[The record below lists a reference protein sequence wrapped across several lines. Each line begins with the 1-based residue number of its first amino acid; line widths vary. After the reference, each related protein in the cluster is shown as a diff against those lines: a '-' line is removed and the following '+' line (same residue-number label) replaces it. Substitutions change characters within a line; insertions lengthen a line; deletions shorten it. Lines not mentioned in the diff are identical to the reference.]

1 MEEVTVVKLDTSKAV
16 NSLKSL
22 RTELKNVKDEMTNLE
37 AGSEAFQKAANKA
50 GELKHQLDEINESVR
65 GASADF
71 GDMLSNATQVTN
83 GIIGGFTAA
92 QGAMNL
98 FGVESENVT
107 KAIAKLQ
114 SMMAIGQGVAQID
127 AMTKALPKL
136 SAAITGTSKAAK
148 LLKTVLKPKVFIAI
162 TAALTALTIIWN
174 KFGDKIKE
182 YIPII
187 GKLGE
192 AFDKLK
198 GKLGFETELEKNRK
212 ALEANVKTA
221 REELEQY
228 KTNMQ
233 YRKLNSNARE
243 KYDRVQEE
251 LEWAQIQV
259 KALKEEAQLY
269 KLNGNILAADKAN
282 EEIARLENLISWY
295 NRLKETI
302 LSSAESYAKLEEKAE
317 KAEKYIQPKYV
328 PEKNST
334 IKQIDTSGLINPA
347 ASNATTLATEEVS
360 QIDLIER
367 ALMRLDNQLKAGQI
381 TQEEYYTNAIEWEQ
395 EKLQYIE
402 AGTEEYLRQQGVIID
417 LQNEQKKLKD
427 GVKLTA
433 DSTKEAFDITAKV
446 MTASFQSASS
456 LLTALADNEDT
467 NTKEGFEKQKRMQI
481 AAATMN
487 MLGGLISTWTSVM
500 NPANAW
506 MTIFGQIAMGAIQSA
521 SILGMGIANIQKI
534 KQTSF
539 DGDTTPTI
547 SSGAIANS
555 IIAPN
560 AYSQS
565 VQGASTEQSIK
576 DTRVYVVES
585 DISNT
590 QGRVSVQETENR
602 Y

>member
-1 MEEVTVVKLDTSKAV
+1 MTEVEVLNLDTSKAL

-22 RTELKNVKDEMTNLE
+22 RTELKNIKDAMTNLDE
-37 AGSEAFQKAANKA
+37 GSEAFQKAANKA
-50 GELKHQLDEINESVR
+50 GELKHKLDEINQSVR

-114 SMMAIGQGVAQID
+114 SLMAIGQGVAQID
-127 AMTKALPKL
+127 QMTKALPKL
-136 SAAITGTSKAAK
+136 AAAITGTSKAAK
-148 LLKTVLKPKVFIAI
+148 LLKAVLQPKVFLAI
-162 TAALTALTIIWN
+162 TAAITGLVVIWN

-182 YIPII
+182 YIPLI
-187 GKLGE
+187 GKLE
-192 AFDKLK
+192 DAFNKLK
-198 GKLGFETELEKNRK
+198 GKFVNINGEIDEHNNKLDSAIKKYEDLVLADK
-212 ALEANVKTA
+212 VS
-221 REELEQY
+221 
-228 KTNMQ
+228 
-233 YRKLNSNARE
+233 KLNSNSKKE
-243 KYDRVQEE
+243 YDNNIK
-251 LEWAQIQV
+251 QI
-259 KALKEEAQLY
+259 E
-269 KLNGNILAADKAN
+269 ILAAKLEVIVEKQRDADKQTYNALFAEGVMVQN
-282 EEIARLENLISWY
+282 QITLLENK
-295 NRLKETI
+295 NDAI
-302 LSSAESYAKLEEKAE
+302 LENAKSYEELSKSAE
-317 KAEKYIQPKYV
+317 KANNTTIPQYKAPKLDV
-328 PEKNST
+328 
-334 IKQIDTSGLINPA
+334 SGLIKPA
-347 ASNATTLATEEVS
+347 ESISSALPTEEVT
-360 QIDLIER
+360 QIELIER
-367 ALMRLDNQLKAGQI
+367 ALLRLDNQLKAGQI
-381 TQEEYYTNAIEWEQ
+381 TQNEYYTNAIEWEQ

-402 AGTEEYLRQQGVIID
+402 AGTEEYLRQQGVIIN
-417 LQNEQKKLKD
+417 LQNEQKKLSD

-433 DSTKEAFDITAKV
+433 DSTKDAFAITSQV

-456 LLTALADNEDT
+456 LLETLASNEDA
-467 NTKEGFEKQKRMQI
+467 NTKEGFEKQKKMQI

-506 MTIFGQIAMGAIQSA
+506 MTIWGQIAMGAIQSA

-539 DGDTTPTI
+539 DGGSTPSV
-547 SSGAIANS
+547 SSGAIAS
-555 IIAPN
+555 SVIAPQ

-565 VQGASTEQSIK
+565 VQGASTEQSIQ
-576 DTRVYVVES
+576 DTRVYVLES

>member
-1 MEEVTVVKLDTSKAV
+1 MEDVTVVNLDTSKAI

-22 RTELKNVKDEMTNLE
+22 RTELKNVKDAMTNLSE
-37 AGSEAFQKAANKA
+37 GSEAFQQAANKA

-114 SMMAIGQGVAQID
+114 SLMAIGQGVAQID
-127 AMTKALPKL
+127 QMTKALPKL
-136 SAAITGTSKAAK
+136 AAAITGTSKAAK
-148 LLKTVLKPKVFIAI
+148 LLKTVLKPKVFLAI

-182 YIPII
+182 YIPFI
-187 GKLGE
+187 GKLEE
-192 AFDKLK
+192 AFNKLK
-198 GKLGFETELEKNRK
+198 GKFVNINDTIDEHNNKLDSAIKKYEDLVLADK
-212 ALEANVKTA
+212 VS
-221 REELEQY
+221 
-228 KTNMQ
+228 
-233 YRKLNSNARE
+233 KLNSNSKKE
-243 KYDRVQEE
+243 YDNNIK
-251 LEWAQIQV
+251 QI
-259 KALKEEAQLY
+259 E
-269 KLNGNILAADKAN
+269 ILAAKLDVILEKQKNADRQTYEALRSEGILVQN
-282 EEIARLENLISWY
+282 QITLLKNKNDAILENA
-295 NRLKETI
+295 K
-302 LSSAESYAKLEEKAE
+302 SYAELSKSAE
-317 KAEKYIQPKYV
+317 KAAKYTEPKYI
-328 PEKNST
+328 PEKNPT

-360 QIDLIER
+360 QIELIER
-367 ALMRLDNQLKAGQI
+367 ALLRLDNQLKAGQI
-381 TQEEYYTNAIEWEQ
+381 TQNEYYTNAIEWEQ

-402 AGTEEYLRQQGVIID
+402 AGTEEYLRQQGVIIN
-417 LQNEQKKLKD
+417 LQNEQKKLAD

-433 DSTKEAFDITAKV
+433 DSTKDAFAITSQV
-446 MTASFQSASS
+446 MTASFQSAAQ
-456 LLTALADNEDT
+456 LLTTLSENEDT
-467 NTKEGFEKQKRMQI
+467 NTKEGFEKQKKMQI

-539 DGDTTPTI
+539 DGNSTPSI
-547 SSGAIANS
+547 SSGAIANT

-590 QGRVSVQETENR
+590 QGRISVQETENR

>member
-22 RTELKNVKDEMTNLE
+22 RTELKNIKDEMTNLE
-37 AGSEAFQKAANKA
+37 EGSDAFQQAANKA
-50 GELKHQLDEINESVR
+50 GELKHQIDEISEAVK

-98 FGVESENVT
+98 FGIESENVT

-114 SMMAIGQGVAQID
+114 SMMAIGQGIAQID
-127 AMTKALPKL
+127 QMTKALPKL

-148 LLKTVLKPKVFIAI
+148 LLKAVLKPKVFLAI
-162 TAALTALTIIWN
+162 TAALTGLSIVWN

-182 YIPII
+182 YIPLI

-243 KYDRVQEE
+243 KYDRVQEQ
-251 LEWAQIQV
+251 LEWAEIQLR
-259 KALKEEAQLY
+259 ALKEEIQLY
-269 KLNGNILAADKAN
+269 RLNGNLLAVQRAD
-282 EEIARLENLISWY
+282 EEIKQLEANINWY
-295 NRLKETI
+295 KRLKDTI
-302 LSSAESYAKLEEKAE
+302 LDSADSYKKLAENAE
-317 KAEKYIQPKYV
+317 KAVKYTQPKYV

-334 IKQIDTSGLINPA
+334 IKPIDTSGLINPA

-360 QIDLIER
+360 QIELIER
-367 ALMRLDNQLKAGQI
+367 ALLRLDNQLNAGQI
-381 TQEEYYTNAIEWEQ
+381 TQKEYYATAIEWEQ

-433 DSTKEAFDITAKV
+433 DSSKEAFAITSKV
-446 MTASFQSASS
+446 MTASFQSASA
-456 LLTALADNEDT
+456 LLETLASNEDA
-467 NTKEGFEKQKRMQI
+467 NTKEGFEKQKKMQI

-500 NPANAW
+500 NPANAYL
-506 MTIFGQIAMGAIQSA
+506 TIFGQIAMGAIQSA

-539 DGDTTPTI
+539 DGESTPSI

-576 DTRVYVVES
+576 DTRVYVLES
-585 DISNT
+585 DISKT

>member
-1 MEEVTVVKLDTSKAV
+1 MEDVTVVNLDTSKAI

-22 RTELKNVKDEMTNLE
+22 RTELKNVKDAMTNLE
-37 AGSEAFQKAANKA
+37 EGSEAFQQAANKA

-114 SMMAIGQGVAQID
+114 SLMAIGQGVAQID
-127 AMTKALPKL
+127 QMTKALPKL
-136 SAAITGTSKAAK
+136 AAAITGTSKAAK
-148 LLKTVLKPKVFIAI
+148 LLKTVLKPKVFLAI

-182 YIPII
+182 YIPLI
-187 GKLGE
+187 GKLEE
-192 AFDKLK
+192 AFNKLK
-198 GKLGFETELEKNRK
+198 GKFLNINDTIDEHNNKLDSAIKKYEDLVLADK
-212 ALEANVKTA
+212 VS
-221 REELEQY
+221 
-228 KTNMQ
+228 
-233 YRKLNSNARE
+233 KLNSNSKKEYDNNIKQIEILAAKLDVILE
-243 KYDRVQEE
+243 KQKNADRQTYEALRSEGILVQNQITLLKNKNDAILENAKSYEE
-251 LEWAQIQV
+251 LSKSAE
-259 KALKEEAQLY
+259 KALKYTE
-269 KLNGNILAADKAN
+269 
-282 EEIARLENLISWY
+282 
-295 NRLKETI
+295 
-302 LSSAESYAKLEEKAE
+302 
-317 KAEKYIQPKYV
+317 PKYV

-334 IKQIDTSGLINPA
+334 IKPIDTSGLIKPA
-347 ASNATTLATEEVS
+347 ESISSALPLEEVT
-360 QIDLIER
+360 QIQLIER
-367 ALMRLDNQLKAGQI
+367 ALLRLDNQLKSGQI

-402 AGTEEYLRQQGVIID
+402 AGTEEYLKQQGVIIN
-417 LQNEQKKLKD
+417 LKNEQKKLKD
-427 GVKLTA
+427 EVKLTA
-433 DSTKEAFDITAKV
+433 DSTKEAFAITTQV
-446 MTASFQSASS
+446 MTASFQSASQ

-467 NTKEGFEKQKRMQI
+467 NTKEGFEKQKKMQI

-539 DGDTTPTI
+539 EGGSTPSI
-547 SSGAIANS
+547 SRGAIANT
-555 IIAPN
+555 IIAPQ

-576 DTRVYVVES
+576 DARVYVVES

-590 QGRVSVQETENR
+590 QGRISVQETENR

>member
-1 MEEVTVVKLDTSKAV
+1 MEEVTVLNIDTSKAI
-16 NSLKSL
+16 NSVKSL
-22 RTELKNVKDEMTNLE
+22 RTELKNIKDAMTNLDE
-37 AGSEAFQKAANKA
+37 GSEAFQKAANKA
-50 GELKHQLDEINESVR
+50 GELKHKLDEINQSVR

-114 SMMAIGQGVAQID
+114 SLMAIGQGVAQID
-127 AMTKALPKL
+127 QMTKALPKL
-136 SAAITGTSKAAK
+136 AAAITGTSKAAK
-148 LLKTVLKPKVFIAI
+148 LLKAVLKPKVFLAI
-162 TAALTALTIIWN
+162 TAALTGLTIIWN

-182 YIPII
+182 YIPLI
-187 GKLGE
+187 GKLE
-192 AFDKLK
+192 DAFNKLK
-198 GKLGFETELEKNRK
+198 GKFVNINGEIDEHNNKLDSAIKKYEDLVLADK
-212 ALEANVKTA
+212 VS
-221 REELEQY
+221 
-228 KTNMQ
+228 
-233 YRKLNSNARE
+233 KLNSNSKKE
-243 KYDRVQEE
+243 YDNNIK
-251 LEWAQIQV
+251 QI
-259 KALKEEAQLY
+259 E
-269 KLNGNILAADKAN
+269 ILAA
-282 EEIARLENLISWY
+282 
-295 NRLKETI
+295 
-302 LSSAESYAKLEEKAE
+302 KLEVIVEKQRDADKQTYNALFAEGVMVQNQITLLKNKNDAILDNAKSYEELSKSAE
-317 KAEKYIQPKYV
+317 KANNKTIPQYAAPKLDV
-328 PEKNST
+328 
-334 IKQIDTSGLINPA
+334 SGLIKPA
-347 ASNATTLATEEVS
+347 ESISSALPTEEVT
-360 QIDLIER
+360 QIELIER
-367 ALMRLDNQLKAGQI
+367 ALLRLDNQLKAGQI
-381 TQEEYYTNAIEWEQ
+381 TQNEYYTNAIEWEQ

-402 AGTEEYLRQQGVIID
+402 AGTDEYLRQQGVIIN
-417 LQNEQKKLKD
+417 LQNEQKKLSD

-433 DSTKEAFDITAKV
+433 DSTKDAFSITAQV

-456 LLTALADNEDT
+456 LLETLASNEDA
-467 NTKEGFEKQKRMQI
+467 NTKEGFEKQKKMQI

-500 NPANAW
+500 NPANAYL
-506 MTIFGQIAMGAIQSA
+506 TIFGQIAMGAIQSA

-539 DGDTTPTI
+539 DGGSTPSV

-555 IIAPN
+555 VIAPQ

-565 VQGASTEQSIK
+565 VQGASTEQSIQ
-576 DTRVYVVES
+576 DTRVYVLES

>member
-1 MEEVTVVKLDTSKAV
+1 MTEVEVLNLDTSKAL

-22 RTELKNVKDEMTNLE
+22 RTELKNIKDAMTNLDE
-37 AGSEAFQKAANKA
+37 GSDAFQKAANKA
-50 GELKHQLDEINESVR
+50 GELKHKLDEINQSVR

-98 FGVESENVT
+98 FGIESENVT

-114 SMMAIGQGVAQID
+114 SLMAIGQGVAQID
-127 AMTKALPKL
+127 QMTKALPKL
-136 SAAITGTSKAAK
+136 AAAITGTSKAAK
-148 LLKTVLKPKVFIAI
+148 LLKAVLQPKVFLAI
-162 TAALTALTIIWN
+162 TAAITGLVVIWN

-182 YIPII
+182 YIPLI
-187 GKLGE
+187 GKLE
-192 AFDKLK
+192 DAFNKLK
-198 GKLGFETELEKNRK
+198 GKFVNINGEIDEHNNKLDSAIKKYEDLVLADK
-212 ALEANVKTA
+212 VS
-221 REELEQY
+221 
-228 KTNMQ
+228 
-233 YRKLNSNARE
+233 KLNSNSKKE
-243 KYDRVQEE
+243 YDNNIK
-251 LEWAQIQV
+251 QI
-259 KALKEEAQLY
+259 E
-269 KLNGNILAADKAN
+269 ILAA
-282 EEIARLENLISWY
+282 
-295 NRLKETI
+295 
-302 LSSAESYAKLEEKAE
+302 KLEVIVEKQRDADKQTYNALFAEGVMVQNQITLLKNKNDAILDNAKSYEELSKSAE
-317 KAEKYIQPKYV
+317 KANNKTIPQYEAPKLDV
-328 PEKNST
+328 
-334 IKQIDTSGLINPA
+334 SGLIKPA
-347 ASNATTLATEEVS
+347 ESISSALPTEEVT
-360 QIDLIER
+360 QIELIER
-367 ALMRLDNQLKAGQI
+367 ALLRLDNQLKAGQI
-381 TQEEYYTNAIEWEQ
+381 TQNEYYTNAIEWEQ

-402 AGTEEYLRQQGVIID
+402 AGTEEYLRQQGVIIN
-417 LQNEQKKLKD
+417 LQNEQKKLSD

-433 DSTKEAFDITAKV
+433 DSTKDAFAITSQV

-456 LLTALADNEDT
+456 LLETLASNEDA
-467 NTKEGFEKQKRMQI
+467 NTKEGFEKQKKMQI

-506 MTIFGQIAMGAIQSA
+506 MTIWGQIAMGAIQSA

-539 DGDTTPTI
+539 DGGSTPSV
-547 SSGAIANS
+547 SSGAIAS
-555 IIAPN
+555 SVIAPQ

-565 VQGASTEQSIK
+565 VQGASTEQSIQ
-576 DTRVYVVES
+576 DTRVYVLES

>member
-1 MEEVTVVKLDTSKAV
+1 MEEVTVVKLDTSKAI

-22 RTELKNVKDEMTNLE
+22 RTELKNVKDAMTNLE
-37 AGSEAFQKAANKA
+37 EGSDAFQQAANKA
-50 GELKHQLDEINESVR
+50 GELKHQLDEISEAVK

-98 FGVESENVT
+98 FGIESENVT

-114 SMMAIGQGVAQID
+114 SMMAIGQGIAQID
-127 AMTKALPKL
+127 QMTKALPKL
-136 SAAITGTSKAAK
+136 AAAIKGTSKAAK
-148 LLKTVLKPKVFIAI
+148 LLKAVLKPKVFLAI
-162 TAALTALTIIWN
+162 TAALTGLSIVWN

-182 YIPII
+182 YIPLI

-221 REELEQY
+221 QEELEQY

-233 YRKLNSNARE
+233 YRKLNSNAKE
-243 KYDRVQEE
+243 KYDQVQEQ
-251 LEWAQIQV
+251 LEWAQLQV

-269 KLNGNILAADKAN
+269 RLNGNLLAAQKAD
-282 EEIARLENLISWY
+282 EEIARLENTINWY
-295 NRLKETI
+295 KRLKDTI
-302 LSSAESYAKLEEKAE
+302 LNSAESYAKLAENAE
-317 KAEKYIQPKYV
+317 KAVKYTQPKYV
-328 PEKNST
+328 PEKNSS

-367 ALMRLDNQLKAGQI
+367 ALLRLDNQLNAGQI
-381 TQEEYYTNAIEWEQ
+381 TQKEYYENAIEWEQ

-446 MTASFQSASS
+446 MTASFQSASA
-456 LLTALADNEDT
+456 LLETLASNEDA
-467 NTKEGFEKQKRMQI
+467 NTKEGFEKQKKMQI

-506 MTIFGQIAMGAIQSA
+506 MTIWGQIAMGAIQSA

-539 DGDTTPTI
+539 DGGNTPSI

-576 DTRVYVVES
+576 DTRVYVLES

>member
-1 MEEVTVVKLDTSKAV
+1 MEDVTVVNLDTSKAI

-22 RTELKNVKDEMTNLE
+22 RTELKNVKDAMTNLE
-37 AGSEAFQKAANKA
+37 EGSEAFQQAANKA

-114 SMMAIGQGVAQID
+114 SLMAIGQGVAQID
-127 AMTKALPKL
+127 QMTKALPKL
-136 SAAITGTSKAAK
+136 AAAITGTSKAAK
-148 LLKTVLKPKVFIAI
+148 LLKTVLKPKVFLAI
-162 TAALTALTIIWN
+162 TAALTALVVIWN

-182 YIPII
+182 YIPLI
-187 GKLGE
+187 GKLEE
-192 AFDKLK
+192 AFNKLK
-198 GKLGFETELEKNRK
+198 GKFVNINDTIDEHNNKLDSAIKKYEDLVLADK
-212 ALEANVKTA
+212 VS
-221 REELEQY
+221 
-228 KTNMQ
+228 
-233 YRKLNSNARE
+233 KLNSNSKKE
-243 KYDRVQEE
+243 YDNNIK
-251 LEWAQIQV
+251 QI
-259 KALKEEAQLY
+259 E
-269 KLNGNILAADKAN
+269 ILAAKLDVILEKQKNADKQTYEALRSEGILVQN
-282 EEIARLENLISWY
+282 QITLLKNKNDAILENAKSY
-295 NRLKETI
+295 EE
-302 LSSAESYAKLEEKAE
+302 LSKSAE
-317 KAEKYIQPKYV
+317 KAAKYTEPKYV

-334 IKQIDTSGLINPA
+334 IKPIDTSGLIKPA
-347 ASNATTLATEEVS
+347 ESISSALPLEEVT
-360 QIDLIER
+360 QIQLIER
-367 ALMRLDNQLKAGQI
+367 ALLRLDNQLKSGQI

-402 AGTEEYLRQQGVIID
+402 AGTEEYLKQQGVIIN
-417 LQNEQKKLKD
+417 LKNEQKKLKD
-427 GVKLTA
+427 EVKLTA
-433 DSTKEAFDITAKV
+433 DSTKEAFAITTQV
-446 MTASFQSASS
+446 MTASFQSAAQ
-456 LLTALADNEDT
+456 LLTTLSENEDT
-467 NTKEGFEKQKRMQI
+467 NTKEGFEKQKKMQI

-539 DGDTTPTI
+539 DGGSTPSI
-547 SSGAIANS
+547 SSGAIANT

-576 DTRVYVVES
+576 DTRVYVLES

>member
-1 MEEVTVVKLDTSKAV
+1 MEEVTVVNLDTSKAV

-22 RTELKNVKDEMTNLE
+22 RTELKNVKDAMTNLSE
-37 AGSEAFQKAANKA
+37 GSEAFQQAANKA

-114 SMMAIGQGVAQID
+114 SLMAIGQGVAQID
-127 AMTKALPKL
+127 QMTKALPKL

-148 LLKTVLKPKVFIAI
+148 LLKTVLKPKVFLAI

-182 YIPII
+182 YIPLI
-187 GKLGE
+187 GKLEE
-192 AFDKLK
+192 AFNKLK
-198 GKLGFETELEKNRK
+198 GKFVNINDTIDEHNNKLDSAIKKYEDLVLADK
-212 ALEANVKTA
+212 VS
-221 REELEQY
+221 
-228 KTNMQ
+228 
-233 YRKLNSNARE
+233 KLNSNSKKE
-243 KYDRVQEE
+243 YDNNIK
-251 LEWAQIQV
+251 QI
-259 KALKEEAQLY
+259 E
-269 KLNGNILAADKAN
+269 ILAAKLDVILEKQKNADRQTYEALRSEGILIQN
-282 EEIARLENLISWY
+282 QITLLKNKNDAILENAKSY
-295 NRLKETI
+295 EE
-302 LSSAESYAKLEEKAE
+302 LSKSAE
-317 KAEKYIQPKYV
+317 KAVKYTEPKYV

-334 IKQIDTSGLINPA
+334 IKPIDTSGLIKPA
-347 ASNATTLATEEVS
+347 ESISSALPLEEVT
-360 QIDLIER
+360 QIQLIER
-367 ALMRLDNQLKAGQI
+367 ALLRLDNQLKSGQI

-402 AGTEEYLRQQGVIID
+402 AGTEEYLKQQGVIIN

-427 GVKLTA
+427 DVKLTA
-433 DSTKEAFDITAKV
+433 DSTKEAFTITSQV
-446 MTASFQSASS
+446 MTASFQSASA
-456 LLTALADNEDT
+456 LLETLASNEDT
-467 NTKEGFEKQKRMQI
+467 NTKEGFEKQKKMQI

-539 DGDTTPTI
+539 DGGSTPSI
-547 SSGAIANS
+547 SSGAIANT

-576 DTRVYVVES
+576 DARVYVVES

-590 QGRVSVQETENR
+590 QGRISVQETENR

>member
-1 MEEVTVVKLDTSKAV
+1 MEEVTVLNIDTSKAI
-16 NSLKSL
+16 NSVKSL
-22 RTELKNVKDEMTNLE
+22 RTELKNIKDAMTNLDE
-37 AGSEAFQKAANKA
+37 GSEAFQKAANKA
-50 GELKHQLDEINESVR
+50 GELKHQLDEINQSVR

-98 FGVESENVT
+98 FGIESENVT

-114 SMMAIGQGVAQID
+114 SLMAIGQGVAQID
-127 AMTKALPKL
+127 QMSKALPKL
-136 SAAITGTSKAAK
+136 AAAITGTSKAAK
-148 LLKTVLKPKVFIAI
+148 LLKAALQPKVFLAI
-162 TAALTALTIIWN
+162 TAAITGLVVIWN

-182 YIPII
+182 YIPLI
-187 GKLGE
+187 GKLE
-192 AFDKLK
+192 DAFNKLK
-198 GKLGFETELEKNRK
+198 GKFVNINGEIDEHNNKLDSAIKKYEDLVLADK
-212 ALEANVKTA
+212 VS
-221 REELEQY
+221 
-228 KTNMQ
+228 
-233 YRKLNSNARE
+233 KLNSNSKKE
-243 KYDRVQEE
+243 YDNNIK
-251 LEWAQIQV
+251 QI
-259 KALKEEAQLY
+259 E
-269 KLNGNILAADKAN
+269 ILAA
-282 EEIARLENLISWY
+282 
-295 NRLKETI
+295 
-302 LSSAESYAKLEEKAE
+302 KLEVIVEKQRDADKQTYNALFAEGVMVQNQITLLKNKNDAILDNAKSYEELSKSAE
-317 KAEKYIQPKYV
+317 KANNKTIPQYEAPKLDV
-328 PEKNST
+328 
-334 IKQIDTSGLINPA
+334 SGLIKPA
-347 ASNATTLATEEVS
+347 ESISSALPTEEVT
-360 QIDLIER
+360 QIELIER
-367 ALMRLDNQLKAGQI
+367 ALLRLDNQLKAGQI
-381 TQEEYYTNAIEWEQ
+381 TQNEYYTNAIEWEQ

-402 AGTEEYLRQQGVIID
+402 AGTEEYLRQQGVIIN
-417 LQNEQKKLKD
+417 LQNEQKKLSD

-433 DSTKEAFDITAKV
+433 DSTKDAFAITSQV

-456 LLTALADNEDT
+456 LLETLASNEDA
-467 NTKEGFEKQKRMQI
+467 NTKDGFEKQKKMQI

-500 NPANAW
+500 NPANAYL
-506 MTIFGQIAMGAIQSA
+506 TIFGQIAMGAIQSA

-539 DGDTTPTI
+539 DGESTPSI

-576 DTRVYVVES
+576 DTRVYVLES

-590 QGRVSVQETENR
+590 QGRVAVQETENR

>member
-1 MEEVTVVKLDTSKAV
+1 MEEVTVVKLDTSKAL

-22 RTELKNVKDEMTNLE
+22 RTELKNVKDAMSNLE
-37 AGSEAFQKAANKA
+37 EGSEAFQQAANKA
-50 GELKHQLDEINESVR
+50 GELKHKLDEINQAVK

-98 FGVESENVT
+98 FGMESENVT

-148 LLKTVLKPKVFIAI
+148 LLKTVLKPKVFLAI
-162 TAALTALTIIWN
+162 TAALTGLSIIWN

-182 YIPII
+182 YIPLI

-221 REELEQY
+221 QEELEQY

-243 KYDRVQEE
+243 KYDKIQEQ
-251 LEWAQIQV
+251 LEWGEIQL
-259 KALKEEAQLY
+259 KALREEIQLY
-269 KLNGNILAADKAN
+269 RLNGNLLAVKRAE
-282 EEIARLENLISWY
+282 EEIKQLENNINWY
-295 NRLKETI
+295 KRLKQTI
-302 LSSAESYAKLEEKAE
+302 LDSAESYKKLAENAEEAV
-317 KAEKYIQPKYV
+317 KYTQPKYV
-328 PEKNST
+328 PEKNPT
-334 IKQIDTSGLINPA
+334 IKQIDTSGLIKPA
-347 ASNATTLATEEVS
+347 EGNGTTLATEEVT
-360 QIDLIER
+360 QIELIER
-367 ALMRLDNQLKAGQI
+367 ALLRLDNQLNAGEI
-381 TQEEYYTNAIEWEQ
+381 TQKEYYENAIEWEQ

-402 AGTEEYLRQQGVIID
+402 AGTEEYLRQQGVVID

-433 DSTKEAFDITAKV
+433 DSTKEAFSITAKV
-446 MTASFQSASS
+446 MTASFQSASQ
-456 LLTALADNEDT
+456 LLATLAENEDA
-467 NTKEGFEKQKRMQI
+467 NTKDGFEKQKKMQI

-500 NPANAW
+500 NPANAYL
-506 MTIFGQIAMGAIQSA
+506 TIFGQIAMGAIQSA

-539 DGDTTPTI
+539 DGGSTPSI

-576 DTRVYVVES
+576 DTRVYVLES